1 MINIKV
7 DNEIE
12 LQLFQPYHAEEYFQ
26 LVERNRYYLREWL
39 PWIDEVRSPTDTYLL
54 IQMGL
59 NRFHENNEPNF
70 GIRFRGVLVG
80 NIDFHDINWY
90 NRQAQLGYFLSQHA
104 QGYGIMTRS
113 IQTILHYAF
122 RELDLHRIEI
132 RCGEKNRK
140 SRAIPERLGFTYEG
154 CLRDGEYLHGRFH
167 HIFVYS
173 MLAHEWKRK

>member
-1 MINIKV
+1 MLNIKV

-12 LQLFQPYHAEEYFQ
+12 LQLFQPYHAVEYFR
-26 LVERNRYYLREWL
+26 LVERNRYHLREWL
-39 PWIDEVRSPTDTYLL
+39 PWVDEVRSPTDASIL

-59 NRFHENNEPNF
+59 NRFFENNEPNF

-90 NRQAQLGYFLSQHA
+90 NRQTQLGYFLSQSA

-113 IQTILHYAF
+113 VQSIIHYAF
-122 RELDLHRIEI
+122 RNLELHRIEI
-132 RCGEKNRK
+132 RCGEKNQK

-173 MLAHEWKRK
+173 MLSHEWNRK